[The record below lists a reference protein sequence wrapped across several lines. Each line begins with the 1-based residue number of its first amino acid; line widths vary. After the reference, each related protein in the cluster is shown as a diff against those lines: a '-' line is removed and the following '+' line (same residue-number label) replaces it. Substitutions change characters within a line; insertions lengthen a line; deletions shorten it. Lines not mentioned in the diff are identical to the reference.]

1 MGDVLSS
8 KYKEHLAVNVLHND
22 AEVAPVI
29 RDILGD
35 DPCLSGLEDSSMNE
49 EEEEEEEEEDQLE
62 EQEEH
67 LAEEEEQLKAK
78 DQLKRE
84 EDQLEEE
91 EEQLEEEEQ
100 QLEEEEQQLEEM
112 ERTLLEDRMKE
123 AGKIEADIGQGGL
136 SEASIRDPSTSELL
150 YSTDLFSFNL
160 LISELLACPFE
171 LF

>member
-1 MGDVLSS
+1 MGDVFSS

-49 EEEEEEEEEDQLE
+49 EEEEGEDQLE
-62 EQEEH
+62 EQEEQ
-67 LAEEEEQLKAK
+67 LAEEEEQLKTK

-123 AGKIEADIGQGGL
+123 AGKAEADGGQGGL
-136 SEASIRDPSTSELL
+136 SEASIRDL
-150 YSTDLFSFNL
+150 
-160 LISELLACPFE
+160 
-171 LF
+171 